1 MEKAF
6 LIGVKAIMDGMS
18 NVNCPVDANTAS
30 IERIALNCIIYM
42 YFKLRFLQMHL
53 NMRLMYIMLIFVNRD
68 FLPHQS
74 LLI

>member
-1 MEKAF
+1 MKKAF

-30 IERIALNCIIYM
+30 IERIVLNCINYM
-42 YFKLRFLQMHL
+42 YFKLRFAVVYL
-53 NMRLMYIMLIFVNRD
+53 NVRRMYIMLILVNRD
-68 FLPHQS
+68 LLSHQT

>member
-6 LIGVKAIMDGMS
+6 LTGSKAIMDGMS
-18 NVNCPVDANTAS
+18 NVNCPVDAKTAS
-30 IERIALNCIIYM
+30 IERIALNCIKYM
-42 YFKLRFLQMHL
+42 YFKLRFLRVYL
-53 NMRLMYIMLIFVNRD
+53 NMRLMYIMMILVNRD

>member
-18 NVNCPVDANTAS
+18 NVNCLGDAETAS
-30 IERIALNCIIYM
+30 IERIVLNCINYM
-42 YFKLRFLQMHL
+42 YFKLRFLVVYL
-53 NMRLMYIMLIFVNRD
+53 NVRLVYIMLIFVNRD

-74 LLI
+74 QLI